1 MFQPR
6 IPIEFK
12 NEALSLTFAFPLAEY
27 SFELEQELYVP
38 SSPQSGAHGEFDM
51 LRDGVAVKAPIDLRL
66 SYAVYETTPGA
77 VETKVDEML
86 AELWSFGRGW
96 LYTSGLDASEA
107 VELRRTRA
115 RARSMPALRWQ
126 GGDVLR
132 KAANVGFRCDPFWYG
147 VTALAGSPFTLN
159 SDPDTF
165 SITNGGN
172 APIYNAIL
180 TLAGTYTN
188 PVIRNTTNGYQVSS
202 ATDGSAAAHLLRF
215 DAGRGAV
222 EKSTNTGASYTN
234 DYANYVRQSG
244 QVHLMKLDVGQNDF
258 TVTGCSS
265 GTLAIDAYP
274 AWH

>member
-12 NEALSLTFAFPLAEY
+12 NAALSATFTFPLAEY
-27 SFELEQELYVP
+27 AFELEQELYVP
-38 SSPQSGAHGEFDM
+38 SGAQSGAHGEFDM

-66 SYAVYETTPGA
+66 SYAVYEATPGA

-96 LYTSGLDASEA
+96 LYTSGLNASEA

-115 RARSMPALRWQ
+115 RARSMPAMRWE
-126 GGDVLR
+126 GGDIFR
-132 KAANVGFRCDPFWYG
+132 KRANVGFRCDPFWYG
-147 VTALAGSPFTLN
+147 VTALPDSPFTIN
-159 SDPDTF
+159 SDPDTL
-165 SITNGGN
+165 SITNSGN
-172 APIYNAIL
+172 APIFNAIL

-188 PVIRNTTNGYQVSS
+188 PVIRNTTNGYQVAS
-202 ATDGSAAAHLLRF
+202 ATDGSHANHKLRF
-215 DAGRGAV
+215 DAGRSAV
-222 EKSTNTGASYTN
+222 EKSTDGTTFTN
-234 DYANYVRQSG
+234 DYTNYVRQTG
-244 QVHLMKLDVGQNDF
+244 QVHLMKLEVGQNDF

-274 AWH
+274 AYH